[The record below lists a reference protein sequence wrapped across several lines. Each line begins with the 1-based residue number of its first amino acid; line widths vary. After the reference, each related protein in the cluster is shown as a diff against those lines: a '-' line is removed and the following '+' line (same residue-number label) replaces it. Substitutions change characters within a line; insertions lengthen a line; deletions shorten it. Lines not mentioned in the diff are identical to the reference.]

1 MLLLISAEPMLARL
15 KATKIE
21 RTTTTMK
28 TFGFDTTEAPRG
40 KDVLDTDQLK
50 PRTGP
55 ERFQESKNTLEA
67 SRKDHGSLGAL
78 GSRGFSE
85 KAGK

>member
-1 MLLLISAEPMLARL
+1 MLPLISAEPTLARS
-15 KATKIE
+15 KATNQE
-21 RTTTTMK
+21 RTKLTMK
-28 TFGFDTTEAPRG
+28 TMNFDMTEAPKG
-40 KDVLDTDQLK
+40 KDVLDTEQLK

-55 ERFQESKNTLEA
+55 ERFQTSNNTLEA